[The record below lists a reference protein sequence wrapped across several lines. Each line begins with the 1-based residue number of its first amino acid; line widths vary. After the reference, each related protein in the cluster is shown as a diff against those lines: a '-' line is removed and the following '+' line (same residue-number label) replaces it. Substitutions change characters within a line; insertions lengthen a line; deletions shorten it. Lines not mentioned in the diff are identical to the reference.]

1 MPYCAGAAET
11 VRLEIAR
18 NLVGCRV
25 SKLIQPT
32 KSLIVVTLSGSGIKS
47 QIVIDINPSTP
58 KVYISESEYEA
69 PAVPPMLCTV
79 LRKHLSGARLDSVR
93 LLGFDRVIAL
103 AFTGSDDLGYDT
115 SLTLIVECVRGQSNV
130 ILTRN
135 ESASS
140 GNIPRES
147 ASSGDVLRE
156 SASSEIAPRE
166 SASSGNILHESASSG
181 NIPRESE
188 SSGNALRESASC
200 GNVPRGTNSCG
211 DFPQGAAPLGI
222 AYGKIITASQTND
235 ITETSSRHILPGFS
249 YTPHAQDRIDPLTC
263 TETQVSDAFAAEDC
277 DSKIAKSLV
286 KCFQGMAPV
295 TAREIAYRA
304 ARDVDA
310 VISSVSAET
319 LSFHFCEFFKPL
331 REGVT
336 EPTLIFDKDDPD
348 KLIDFTFFNPR
359 QYGSSAGT
367 KSFADMSS
375 LISFFYD
382 KQESENRVRQKANDL
397 FKILAN
403 TESRLTKKL
412 RQAEIDLAECAEK
425 DRQREFGELI
435 TANIYRLKDG
445 ADEYS
450 VEDFYHDSETITIS
464 ADKRLSPAK
473 NAQRF
478 FKRYQKL
485 RTAETHIAAQI
496 DQTKND
502 IIYVDSVFES
512 LTRAVSDRD
521 IAEIRDEFTDSGLVS
536 RNKTA
541 PNKSG
546 KKAKILP
553 LGKPDSH
560 TAPSGAKVL
569 CGRNNRQNDALTFK
583 TATRADMWFH
593 VRNIPGSHV
602 ILFCGAAD
610 PDAKDIEFAAKIAAA
625 NSKGKNMPICS
636 VDFTRV
642 RSVKKPTG
650 AKPGFVTYANFQTIS
665 VKTDNR

>member
-135 ESASS
+135 DPVSIV
-140 GNIPRES
+140 NIPRES
-147 ASSGDVLRE
+147 ATSG
-156 SASSEIAPRE
+156 IAPRE
-166 SASSGNILHESASSG
+166 SASSGNILHESA
-181 NIPRESE
+181 

-211 DFPQGAAPLGI
+211 GFPQESAPLGI

-235 ITETSSRHILPGFS
+235 ITETSLRHILPGFA

-263 TETQVSDAFAAEDC
+263 TETRVSDAFAAEDC

-367 KSFADMSS
+367 KSFADMSL

-450 VEDFYHDSETITIS
+450 VEDFYHDSETIIIP

-496 DQTKND
+496 EQTKND

-546 KKAKILP
+546 KKAKTLP

-602 ILFCGAAD
+602 ILFCGASD

-650 AKPGFVTYANFQTIS
+650 AKPGFVTYANFQTIN
-665 VKTDNR
+665 VKPL